1 MSEEFEYKIRDR
13 LSEADFPFD
22 PASWVKME
30 RMLDEED
37 KDRKTIFIRWW
48 TSAAMLLLVLAAWWL
63 MYNPSDN
70 ATEVTYQ
77 PEKKEDSKR
86 NKTSW
91 RTTETA
97 VKTPVPI
104 IKQPVMCQQPACG
117 TISKKVTQT
126 QTSEEPEEVLTPIS
140 EINTNDYTNKYN
152 LNEYTKINL
161 STDHIATITFYNQD
175 SIITR
180 PSPKKKK
187 WYVGVVLGPDFTV
200 APSFKYGN
208 IGVDA
213 GILLHYYFDPKLF
226 VTTGVIY
233 NKKMYGAAP
242 EDYRNGSVNLPY
254 DKLKKINASCSMLD
268 IPLNLN
274 YTFLSGKKDRTSAT
288 LGLSNYFM
296 LKEKYRYQYEYRD
309 PKELTILSQQPNYLS
324 VLNAGILYQR
334 EVSRQLLLGVQ
345 PYVKIPLNGVGY
357 GQVKLYSAGITLQLT
372 LTR

>member
-1 MSEEFEYKIRDR
+1 MSEEFENKIRDR

-22 PASWVKME
+22 PVAWEKME

-37 KDRKTIFIRWW
+37 KDRKTIFIWW
-48 TSAAMLLLVLAAWWL
+48 TSAAMLLLVLVAWWL

-70 ATEVTYQ
+70 VTEVTYQ

-104 IKQPVMCQQPACG
+104 VKPPVIWHQQHICA
-117 TISKKVTQT
+117 TISNKATQI
-126 QTSEEPEEVLTPIS
+126 QASEEHKEVLMPIS
-140 EINTNDYTNKYN
+140 GLNANDYTNKYN

-161 STDHIATITFYNQD
+161 SPNHIATIAFYNQD
-175 SIITR
+175 SAIKR
-180 PSPKKKK
+180 PLPRRKK
-187 WYVGVVLGPDFTV
+187 WDIGVVAGPDFTV

-208 IGVDA
+208 LGVDA
-213 GILLHYYFDPKLF
+213 GILLYYYFDPKIF
-226 VTTGVIY
+226 VATGVIY

-242 EDYRNGSVNLPY
+242 EDYQNSSVNIPY
-254 DKLKKINASCSMLD
+254 DKLEKISASCSMLD

-296 LKEKYRYQYEYRD
+296 LKEKYRYQYEYTD
-309 PKELTILSQQPNYLS
+309 PKELTIQNQRPNYLS

-334 EVSRQLLLGVQ
+334 EVSHQLLLGIQ